1 VPRERHIDTILMWVG
16 EPSMPIKMCVRGA
29 GGEFGRVFTG
39 GAASVGG
46 LFRFQV
52 IAETKHCAP
61 CRCRADHASTI
72 GAGHVLNEKIIVD
85 SPVLAISPDSQATYQ
100 QDSTAHARRFDTHV
114 SSRNCRGSPPRT
126 VDRQAT
132 SQAGPD
138 TGSLRPPSLNAPRAR
153 HATCGVAFISG
164 ERPGFLR
171 SETVARRTLP
181 YRRRI

>member
-1 VPRERHIDTILMWVG
+1 
-16 EPSMPIKMCVRGA
+16 MCVRGA
-29 GGEFGRVFTG
+29 GGELGRVFTG

-52 IAETKHCAP
+52 IAETKHCAR

-85 SPVLAISPDSQATYQ
+85 SPVLAISPDSQATYP

-126 VDRQAT
+126 VDRQANVA
-132 SQAGPD
+132 SRPGHWVIAPAKLERA
-138 TGSLRPPSLNAPRAR
+138 TGSPRD
-153 HATCGVAFISG
+153 VW
-164 ERPGFLR
+164 R
-171 SETVARRTLP
+171 SVYQR
-181 YRRRI
+181 